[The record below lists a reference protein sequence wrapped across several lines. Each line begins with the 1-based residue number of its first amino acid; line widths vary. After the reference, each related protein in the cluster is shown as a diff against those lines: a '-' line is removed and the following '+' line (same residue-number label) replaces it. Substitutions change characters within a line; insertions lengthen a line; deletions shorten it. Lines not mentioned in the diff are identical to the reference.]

1 MAFQITTLI
10 TTSKPT
16 KWPLQQTTN
25 ISSDDSYVY
34 SSHDDQDKEIQCD
47 KTSRSDGKDER
58 GDKTHSDGKYE
69 RGEKSRSHDKDERGE
84 KSRSDGK
91 DERGEKSRSDDKD
104 ERGEKSRS
112 DGKVPLD
119 GVGIEDKG
127 CDADVE
133 DGSDTIMYMHVL
145 YIVYVW
151 F

>member
-91 DERGEKSRSDDKD
+91 
-104 ERGEKSRS
+104 
-112 DGKVPLD
+112 VPLD